1 MKKSLT
7 RKLTIAVIALVFAVV
22 SLSTSTYAWF
32 TMSTDADVDA
42 FTADVKAGQ
51 GIEIAVTKTNDHS
64 NAQWYTGLV
73 PKTVVQGVVP
83 ENLKFD
89 AVTTADAKTFNKLK
103 NAAAVENTDYLTFY
117 VHIKAAEQGSIRLN
131 GITLDSMKEAAAPGY
146 WTADAAYQLG
156 ILEGSDEVAEVAVND
171 KVLYEV
177 ENAARVSIAVYN
189 ESSFGAAT
197 IYENKASDTTL
208 ENEENGIKSYV
219 AGNQTGLNNSGNT
232 NGAFSYYNSKSSD
245 AEDLKADSAPTV
257 TSTTIDTLSNPSSL
271 KPITANGICT
281 LEVKVWI
288 EGWDTECINA
298 IFAQT
303 LSVALSFDLKK

>member
-32 TMSTDADVDA
+32 TMSTDADVEA

-73 PKTVVQGVVP
+73 PDEIVQGVVP

-89 AVTTADAKTFNKLK
+89 AVTTANAKEFAKLK
-103 NAAAVENTDYLTFY
+103 GASAVENTDYLTFY
-117 VHIKAAEQGSIRLN
+117 VHIKAAEAGKIRLN
-131 GITLDSMKEAAAPGY
+131 GITLDSKKDAVDPGY
-146 WTADAAYQLG
+146 WTADAEYALADG
-156 ILEGSDEVAEVAVND
+156 KNVSVND

-177 ENAARVSIAVYN
+177 ENAARVSISVYDKGTTT
-189 ESSFGAAT
+189 FGVAT
-197 IYENKASDTTL
+197 IYENVASNTTL
-208 ENEENGIKSYV
+208 ESEVEGIKSYV
-219 AGNQTGLNNSGNT
+219 AGNQTGMNNSSNEY
-232 NGAFSYYNSKSSD
+232 GAFSYYNSKSSES
-245 AEDLKADSAPTV
+245 EDLVITDSTNIEAKQI
-257 TSTTIDTLSNPSSL
+257 STLSTPLELNQ
-271 KPITANGICT
+271 IAVDGICT
-281 LEVKVWI
+281 LEVRVWI
-288 EGWDTECINA
+288 EGWDTECLNA

-303 LSVALSFDLKK
+303 LSVALSFDLLK